1 MEAILAFNIIPT
13 AGSNVLARRT
23 GGLSAWLTTNSVSN
37 TGGGVA
43 GANPVAVAGIPTVA
57 QTEGTKRAILESY
70 LQTVVQNCW
79 TNGGQPS
86 MVLCGAHNKQ
96 AISAFTGIAAQRYQA
111 PSGATTIIG
120 AADIYVSDF
129 GELSIVP
136 DRFIPA
142 RNVFVIDP
150 EYAGVGTLRDIQV
163 EELAKTGDAS
173 KHLMLWEGGL
183 VMKNEAAHGAIYD
196 CTTA

>member
-1 MEAILAFNIIPT
+1 
-13 AGSNVLARRT
+13 
-23 GGLSAWLTTNSVSN
+23 VSN
-37 TGGGVA
+37 TGGGTA
-43 GANPVAVAGIPTVA
+43 GANPVLTAGIPTTA
-57 QTEGTKRAILESY
+57 QTEGTKRAIAESY

-96 AISAFTGIAAQRYQA
+96 AISAFTGIAAQRFQA
-111 PSGATTIIG
+111 PSAATTIIG
-120 AADIYVSDF
+120 AADVYVSDF

-136 DRFIPA
+136 DRFIPT
-142 RNVFVIDP
+142 RNVFVLDP
-150 EYAGVGTLRDIQV
+150 EYAGMGTLRDIQV

-196 CTTA
+196 NTTS